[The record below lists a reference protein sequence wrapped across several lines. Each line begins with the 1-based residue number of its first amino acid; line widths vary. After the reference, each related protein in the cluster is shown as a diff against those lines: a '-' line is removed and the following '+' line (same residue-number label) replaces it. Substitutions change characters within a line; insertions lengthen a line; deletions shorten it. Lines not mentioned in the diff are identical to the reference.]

1 MASITKFLSLFVI
14 VEVGINGSTRVALY
28 KSLANN
34 DKRQT
39 SAIINAN
46 DRYYRRISMVLIF
59 YVLALAFS
67 IPMIVNSDISYWE
80 IFVMVIIIGMSKFAE
95 NCWGINSRILIA
107 ASQTNYLTN
116 ITQTFATIANA
127 VLLFLVV
134 KFGGSVFGAKFGS
147 SAILVLVPIILFLI
161 SHKLFHID
169 KKVAPDNSALKGRW
183 DVLANSLSNI
193 VHENVD
199 VLFITLFCAAT
210 ELSVYSVYYVV
221 ADGLTKVFQI
231 ITNGLEAGFGN
242 MWARGEYDTLNRNLR
257 QYEFIMYSLA
267 ALLFG
272 CMAVLIVPFM
282 SVYMQG
288 ISDANYIRIS
298 LGICIA
304 IAQTLMSIRTPYVL
318 LVQAAGHYKQVK
330 VAGYI
335 EMGINILLTAVLVV
349 KFGIVG
355 AIIGTVV
362 ANAFRTIAYGVYVS
376 KKMINRSFWEIV
388 KRFVW
393 MVVVFSASSVISHLL
408 INFIS
413 IDGWASWI
421 LVAVT
426 VFIIHAIVIVVGSLI
441 CYRDDLKNCISL
453 FGRIFKRR
461 KTVK

>member
-304 IAQTLMSIRTPYVL
+304 IAQTLMSIRTP
-318 LVQAAGHYKQVK
+318 
-330 VAGYI
+330 
-335 EMGINILLTAVLVV
+335 
-349 KFGIVG
+349 
-355 AIIGTVV
+355 IIGTVV

-393 MVVVFSASSVISHLL
+393 MVVVFSASSAISHLL